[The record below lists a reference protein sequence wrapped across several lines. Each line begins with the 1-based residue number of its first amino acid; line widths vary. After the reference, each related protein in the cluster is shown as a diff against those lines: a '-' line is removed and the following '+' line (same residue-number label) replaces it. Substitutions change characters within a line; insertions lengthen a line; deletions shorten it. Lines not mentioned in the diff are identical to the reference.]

1 MAALVAPVGPTLS
14 IPPSSSSRAASPL
27 ICSRATLDRPHKPP
41 PSVINAAISAARSTA
56 HSGSSFNQQQHDD
69 RNHNRRWH
77 RQHQS
82 TLQLPTFFHRAPL
95 SPHGTAAILPPRVVR
110 TCARFPPVPAIAAA
124 ATGPVSPGASRG
136 PQPPSAS
143 SGPAAPTATIAAA
156 AASAAASAAVE
167 TAAGA
172 VTTAVA
178 ALDLEAQ
185 KKPQV
190 APQVAPKTPHLDS
203 RNTITVRSPVGVD
216 EPPLLRA
223 RLTERPVP
231 GQARWQ
237 PPAGQPSRCFLP
249 RPLTY
254 SSSLADVDPDEVAH
268 VWYRT
273 LKVEREPRKVM
284 KAMRHSYS
292 IVVVMDESQRSL
304 SGKRGKTIG
313 VGRAISDG
321 SFVATICDVAV
332 LPEYQQKGVGRRI
345 VRKLIQ
351 DMQRRGPSG
360 YAVFPP
366 PLARRFFWMMGF
378 RFETNQLSL
387 TQSEAVTSLASI
399 FALFECTSHSAP
411 KYERKYSLMAYCGQL
426 IEPSA
431 AVATPAAANLTLF
444 LPFLPL
450 PSISPSPFH
459 FSLHPF
465 LPLPSISPSPFRF
478 SLSFR
483 FTLSLPFLPLPS
495 ISPSPFR
502 FSLSLPFLP
511 LPSLSPSPF
520 RFSLSLPFLPLPSV
534 SPSPFP
540 FSLSLPFRPLPSV
553 SPSPF
558 HLPLSLPFLPLH
570 APRSLRYE
578 RKYSLMA
585 YHGQLME
592 PSAASDSTCSPV
604 SVSFLPIYSTHSPPR
619 YERKY
624 SLMAYHGQLMEPSAA
639 LASTAATPAAPA
651 AAVAAGHSG
660 AMSYSER
667 VDGGGEE
674 EQMERSGRGS
684 MRFGKD
690 EEHWQ

>member
-1 MAALVAPVGPTLS
+1 MAARVAPLGSTLS
-14 IPPSSSSRAASPL
+14 IRPSLSSRAASHCN
-27 ICSRATLDRPHKPP
+27 CSRATLGRPHKT
-41 PSVINAAISAARSTA
+41 SLAAAVTAA
-56 HSGSSFNQQQHDD
+56 
-69 RNHNRRWH
+69 
-77 RQHQS
+77 
-82 TLQLPTFFHRAPL
+82 PFFHCAPI
-95 SPHGTAAILPPRVVR
+95 SPHGTGAILPARVIR
-110 TCARFPPVPAIAAA
+110 TCARFPTVPAIAAA

-136 PQPPSAS
+136 PQPPSAT
-143 SGPAAPTATIAAA
+143 SGAAAPTATIAA

-172 VTTAVA
+172 IATAVA

-185 KKPQV
+185 K
-190 APQVAPKTPHLDS
+190 APQVAPKAPPTDS

-216 EPPLLRA
+216 EPPFLRA

-254 SSSLADVDPDEVAH
+254 SSSIDDVDPDEVSGDRASDERENDGVVGGAEVGEEGGEGGGVGEGDSACVARTLKVDREPRKIAHVWYRTLKIAH

-273 LKVEREPRKVM
+273 LKVDRPARKVM

-378 RFETNQLSL
+378 R
-387 TQSEAVTSLASI
+387 
-399 FALFECTSHSAP
+399 
-411 KYERKYSLMAYCGQL
+411 
-426 IEPSA
+426 
-431 AVATPAAANLTLF
+431 
-444 LPFLPL
+444 
-450 PSISPSPFH
+450 
-459 FSLHPF
+459 
-465 LPLPSISPSPFRF
+465 
-478 SLSFR
+478 
-483 FTLSLPFLPLPS
+483 
-495 ISPSPFR
+495 
-502 FSLSLPFLP
+502 
-511 LPSLSPSPF
+511 
-520 RFSLSLPFLPLPSV
+520 
-534 SPSPFP
+534 
-540 FSLSLPFRPLPSV
+540 
-553 SPSPF
+553 
-558 HLPLSLPFLPLH
+558 
-570 APRSLRYE
+570 YE

-592 PSAASDSTCSPV
+592 PSPCDP
-604 SVSFLPIYSTHSPPR
+604 
-619 YERKY
+619 
-624 SLMAYHGQLMEPSAA
+624 
-639 LASTAATPAAPA
+639 TAAAPA
-651 AAVAAGHSG
+651 VVGASAGGSA
-660 AMSYSER
+660 AMSYSGR
-667 VDGGGEE
+667 VDGGGGEVV
-674 EQMERSGRGS
+674 
-684 MRFGKD
+684 
-690 EEHWQ
+690 